1 MRRRTCLPA
10 YLLEPLFNPNAL
22 FILALLVAAAGPGI
36 SRSTMGLA
44 LGGITLRL
52 LADWR
57 VLRAMR
63 PETPGLGL
71 VLLGLPKDLLVLGV
85 WLAAAFRRTID
96 WRGRRFVI
104 GAGTRLSPTPS
115 SCAEVVMSAPRG

>member
-1 MRRRTCLPA
+1 MV
-10 YLLEPLFNPNAL
+10 
-22 FILALLVAAAGPGI
+22 LALAGIG
-36 SRSTMGLA
+36 
-44 LGGITLRL
+44 LRL
-52 LADWR
+52 FCDWR
-57 VLRAMR
+57 LLRAMR
-63 PETPGLGL
+63 SDSPGLGL
-71 VLLGLPKDLLVLGV
+71 VLYGLPKDLLVLGL